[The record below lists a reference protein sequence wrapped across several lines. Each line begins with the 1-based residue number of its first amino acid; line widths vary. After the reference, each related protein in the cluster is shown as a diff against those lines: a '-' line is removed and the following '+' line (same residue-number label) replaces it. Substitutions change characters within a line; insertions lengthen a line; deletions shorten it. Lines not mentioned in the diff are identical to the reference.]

1 MPSSSL
7 PSWLPSRAWV
17 RLLQAGLAAVA
28 VYLTWRL
35 LGSIGW
41 AALGHR
47 IAAARRLPLAA
58 ALAALYL
65 RFVFWDAR
73 FRSAARR
80 ALGAATG
87 PVLGWFVL
95 LASSAL
101 HLLTPSARLI
111 GGLVRARY
119 LARAAGRGV
128 PGVFGVVLF
137 DQLAHHAVMIAATW
151 AALAVSALAL
161 RRTALGLAALA
172 SGVVLAAL
180 GWFMLRRQDGG
191 SLPERLA
198 GRMARASAAELA
210 AAELA
215 AAELA
220 AAAGRGE
227 GAGSAGADLRSKTAR
242 SGSWHRPLVAGGRE
256 AVAVCA
262 RLLGDRSLLAPVVVF
277 GMGYFLANA
286 AAQWL
291 VFAALGEPVD
301 PLTVVTV
308 VALGNAAGLFAG
320 TPGGAG
326 TTEAAMV
333 PLYVMLGVGAPAAA
347 AGTLVYRG
355 LHYAGVLAAGL
366 PALAVL
372 ELRGPR
378 RRLDEDRDG
387 RGEES

>member
-7 PSWLPSRAWV
+7 PSWPPARAWV

-41 AALGHR
+41 SALGHR
-47 IAAARRLPLAA
+47 VAAARRLPLAA
-58 ALAALYL
+58 ALAALSL

-73 FRSAARR
+73 FRSASRR
-80 ALGAATG
+80 AFGAATR

-119 LARAAGRGV
+119 LARAARRGV

-151 AALAVSALAL
+151 VALAATALAL
-161 RRTALGLAALA
+161 RRTALGLAAVA
-172 SGVVLAAL
+172 SGVVLVAL
-180 GWFMLRRQDGG
+180 GWLTLRRQDGR

-198 GRMARASAAELA
+198 ARLARASAADLA

-215 AAELA
+215 AAES
-220 AAAGRGE
+220 GE
-227 GAGSAGADLRSKTAR
+227 GAGSAGTNLPSKAAPGTAG
-242 SGSWHRPLVAGGRE
+242 SESWHRPLLVGGRE

-308 VALGNAAGLFAG
+308 VALGNAAGLFTG

-387 RGEES
+387 HREER